1 MNLVWCHSWDERAE
15 KKVRE
20 YLKFQV
26 PFKVVIYKSPNPSE
40 KEQHN
45 GK

>member
-1 MNLVWCHSWDERAE
+1 VNLVWCHSWNEQAE

-20 YLKFQV
+20 YLRLQV
-26 PFKVVIYKSPNPSE
+26 PFKVYIYTSPTPSK
-40 KEQHN
+40 KEQHD

>member
-20 YLKFQV
+20 YLKLQV
-26 PFKVVIYKSPNPSE
+26 PFKVYIYTSPTPSE

-45 GK
+45 DR